1 MNREPENPY
10 DQNAIQ
16 VRNVMG
22 DQIGHLPRTIASK
35 LAPYMVRELVIVPT
49 PASDIDFSLG
59 FEGSA
64 CRG

>member
-22 DQIGHLPRTIASK
+22 DQIGHIPRTIASK
-35 LAPYMVRELVIVPT
+35 LAPYIVRKL
-49 PASDIDFSLG
+49 
-59 FEGSA
+59 
-64 CRG
+64 